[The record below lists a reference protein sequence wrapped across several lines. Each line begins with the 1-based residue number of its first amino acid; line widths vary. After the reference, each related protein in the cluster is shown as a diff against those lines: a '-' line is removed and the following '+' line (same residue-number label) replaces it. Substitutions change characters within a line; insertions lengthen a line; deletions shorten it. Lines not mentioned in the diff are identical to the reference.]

1 MTASAER
8 STTKGWRSSSQFIIG
23 TACLA
28 MFTESLLAGFP
39 VPMLP
44 YMLEERLHND
54 PSQTTA
60 TTNSLLSLHGL
71 ASIIAAPSCA
81 ALFDTISN
89 QKIPLYLALVLCLA
103 GTALFAITTT
113 SWVLYLGRILQA
125 VAGSAAW
132 LACTTMLT
140 ELAGSAGAGA
150 MLGLSMSSATLGTV
164 SGPMLGGVLLGWF
177 GYWPAWSL
185 PMVLLIL
192 DMIAR
197 FVLIQPDHHLLDSPS
212 LIRHAE
218 RSKLFHEREET
229 VTETSPFLPQSPSF
243 GSDTAAEEKSD
254 NAAATNYRNYY
265 TVMLQDAGMWAGVL
279 NTMSQAALRAAFNA
293 TLPVYLRDT
302 FNWGSSSVGAI
313 FFALQVPI
321 IVFSPLIGH
330 LRDRVGTRYPTA
342 VGWALLCPLMC
353 YLGIPGRD
361 ISQASGSRI
370 GEEVAF
376 IACICGI
383 GLVMPSVQGAG
394 SFHMRFLLEEV
405 EKDAPTMFGPNG
417 GRARCFALVSISFN
431 IGLMLGPF
439 VIGLLFENVGY
450 YYMNII
456 LGAACIGVAVVT
468 FIFF

>member
-1 MTASAER
+1 MDV
-8 STTKGWRSSSQFIIG
+8 STKRPITQGWRSSSQFVIV

-54 PSQTTA
+54 PSQTTS
-60 TTNSLLSLHGL
+60 TTNSLLSLQGL
-71 ASIIAAPSCA
+71 AAILAAPSCA

-125 VAGSAAW
+125 VAASAAW

-140 ELAGSAGAGA
+140 EVAGSARAGA
-150 MLGLSMSSATLGTV
+150 MLGLSMSFSTLGTV
-164 SGPMLGGVLLGWF
+164 SGPMFGGVLLGWF

-197 FVLIQPDHHLLDSPS
+197 FIMIQPDYHLLDSQSPIS
-212 LIRHAE
+212 LAN
-218 RSKLFHEREET
+218 RSKICQDVPES
-229 VTETSPFLPQSPSF
+229 SPFLPQSPSF
-243 GSDTAAEEKSD
+243 DPDTTTKAESDSTATAE
-254 NAAATNYRNYY
+254 YRNYY
-265 TVMLQDAGMWAGVL
+265 TVMLQDAGMWAAVL
-279 NTMSQAALRAAFNA
+279 NTMSQAALRTAFNA

-302 FNWGSSSVGAI
+302 FNWGPSSVGAI
-313 FFALQVPI
+313 FFALQVPVI
-321 IVFSPLIGH
+321 FLPPLFGH
-330 LRDRVGTRYPTA
+330 LRDRV
-342 VGWALLCPLMC
+342 
-353 YLGIPGRD
+353 
-361 ISQASGSRI
+361 
-370 GEEVAF
+370 
-376 IACICGI
+376 
-383 GLVMPSVQGAG
+383 VMSSVQGAG

-405 EKDAPTMFGPNG
+405 EKDTPTLFGPNG

-431 IGLMLGPF
+431 VGLMLGPL
-439 VIGLLFENVGY
+439 VIGWLVGSVGY
-450 YYMNII
+450 YYMNIV
-456 LGAACIGVAVVT
+456 LGAACLGVAVVT
-468 FIFF
+468 FMFC

>member
-1 MTASAER
+1 MDV
-8 STTKGWRSSSQFIIG
+8 STRRPTTQGWRSSSQFVIA

-54 PSQTTA
+54 PSKTTA
-60 TTNSLLSLHGL
+60 TINSLLSLHGL
-71 ASIIAAPSCA
+71 ASILAAPSCA

-125 VAGSAAW
+125 VAASAAW

-140 ELAGSAGAGA
+140 ELAGSARAGA
-150 MLGLSMSSATLGTV
+150 MLGLS
-164 SGPMLGGVLLGWF
+164 WF

-197 FVLIQPDHHLLDSPS
+197 FVMFQPDYQILDSQSP
-212 LIRHAE
+212 IRLAN
-218 RSKLFHEREET
+218 RSKLCQNVPEA
-229 VTETSPFLPQSPSF
+229 SPFLPQSPSF
-243 GSDTAAEEKSD
+243 DPDTTTKAESSSP
-254 NAAATNYRNYY
+254 ATTEYRNYY
-265 TVMLQDAGMWAGVL
+265 TVMLQDTGMWAAVV

-302 FNWGSSSVGAI
+302 FNWGPSSVGAI

-321 IVFSPLIGH
+321 IFLSPLFGH
-330 LRDRVGTRYPTA
+330 LRDRV
-342 VGWALLCPLMC
+342 V
-353 YLGIPGRD
+353 
-361 ISQASGSRI
+361 
-370 GEEVAF
+370 
-376 IACICGI
+376 
-383 GLVMPSVQGAG
+383 
-394 SFHMRFLLEEV
+394 LLEEV
-405 EKDAPTMFGPNG
+405 EKDTPTLFGPNG

-431 IGLMLGPF
+431 VGLMLGP
-439 VIGLLFENVGY
+439 VVTGLLFESAGY
-450 YYMNII
+450 YYMNIV
-456 LGAACIGVAVVT
+456 LGVACMGVAVVT
-468 FIFF
+468 LMFC

>member
-1 MTASAER
+1 MV
-8 STTKGWRSSSQFIIG
+8 STKRPVFQGWRSSSQFVIT

-44 YMLEERLHND
+44 YMLEERLHNN

-71 ASIIAAPSCA
+71 ASILAAPSCA

-89 QKIPLYLALVLCLA
+89 QKIPLYLALVICLA

-125 VAGSAAW
+125 VAASAAW

-140 ELAGSAGAGA
+140 ELAGSARAGA
-150 MLGLSMSSATLGTV
+150 MLGLSMSFSTLGTV

-197 FVLIQPDHHLLDSPS
+197 FVMIQPDYHLLNSQSP
-212 LIRHAE
+212 IRLAN
-218 RSKLFHEREET
+218 RSKLCQNVPEA
-229 VTETSPFLPQSPSF
+229 SPFLPQSPSF
-243 GSDTAAEEKSD
+243 DPDTTTKAESSSP
-254 NAAATNYRNYY
+254 ATTEYRNYY
-265 TVMLQDAGMWAGVL
+265 TVMLQDAGIWAAVL

-302 FNWGSSSVGAI
+302 FNWGPSSVGAI

-321 IVFSPLIGH
+321 IFLSPLFGH
-330 LRDRVGTRYPTA
+330 LRDRVGMRYPTA

-353 YLGIPGRD
+353 YLGVPGRD
-361 ISQASGSRI
+361 VSQASGNHTDAEI
-370 GEEVAF
+370 AF
-376 IACICGI
+376 IVCICGI
-383 GLVMPSVQGAG
+383 GLVMSSVQGAG

-405 EKDAPTMFGPNG
+405 EKDTPTLFGPNG

-431 IGLMLGPF
+431 VGLMLGP
-439 VIGLLFENVGY
+439 VVTGLLFESAGY
-450 YYMNII
+450 YYMNIV
-456 LGAACIGVAVVT
+456 LGVACMGVAVVT
-468 FIFF
+468 LMFC